1 MECLRDEK
9 IQHYIEKSLSSVEV
23 SRIRDHLI
31 VCKTC
36 QLKYQQYVQVENGLA
51 DPVYTEPPAQIVKNV
66 MKKIVVKLPTY
77 SSIFALITASMVL
90 LVSWIYIYFDFS
102 NNSLIQALKL
112 TSNSTSNWIGQ
123 VIKII
128 SNIFSSVYTIYK
140 SINKFF
146 EIIFNVNIGIEIFGF
161 SVLILSMILVY
172 ALYLLLVKRSGKQK
186 I

>member
-1 MECLRDEK
+1 MDCLKPDK
-9 IQHYIEKSLSSVEV
+9 IQHYIEKTLGSVEM

-31 VCKTC
+31 LCERC
-36 QLKYQQYVQVENGLA
+36 QLKYKQYVQIESSLA
-51 DPVYTEPPAQIVKNV
+51 DPDTVEPPAQIQRHV
-66 MKKIVVKLPTY
+66 MKKIYAKLPTY
-77 SSIFALITASMVL
+77 SSIFTLIAASIVM

-123 VIKII
+123 VIKVI
-128 SNIFSSVYTIYK
+128 SDIFSSVYAMYK

-161 SVLILSMILVY
+161 SVLIVSMILVY
-172 ALYLLLVKRSGKQK
+172 ALYILVFKRSKKQK

>member
-1 MECLRDEK
+1 MECLLDEK
-9 IQHYIEKSLSSVEV
+9 IQHYIEKSLSSVEA

-31 VCKTC
+31 VCKKC
-36 QLKYQQYVQVENGLA
+36 QLKYKQYVQVENGLA
-51 DPVYTEPPAQIVKNV
+51 DPVYKNPPAQIVKNV
-66 MKKIVVKLPTY
+66 MNKIVVKLPTY
-77 SSIFALITASMVL
+77 SSIFALIAASMVL

-128 SNIFSSVYTIYK
+128 SNIFSSVYSIYK

-146 EIIFNVNIGIEIFGF
+146 EIIFNVNIGIEIFGL
-161 SVLILSMILVY
+161 SILILSMILVY